1 MFDAKALL
9 DQFLGAGTGAKADD
23 LLGRAK
29 TQGGDYLSKGVGMA
43 ETKATEMFGAEKVQG
58 AKDWVANN
66 QLATGAALGGLAAVL
81 LGTKAG
87 RAIGGTTLKAGA
99 LAAVAGLAYK
109 AYTDWQAGQA
119 APTGATPPPMPTS
132 ASRTA
137 GATDTGIDD
146 PEQRF
151 AMALVIAMISAAKAD
166 GFIDDEERAAIS
178 ERMRALP
185 LDGEARAFLEAEYA
199 APLDIDRV
207 AAGATSVEE
216 ATQIYAASIMAI
228 DPDHPAERA
237 YLTRLAM
244 KLKLD
249 PNLVASIERS
259 VADART

>member
-23 LLGRAK
+23 LLGRAR
-29 TQGGDYLSKGVGMA
+29 TQGGDYLTKGAGMA
-43 ETKATEMFGAEKVQG
+43 EAKATEMFGADKVKG

-109 AYTDWQAGQA
+109 AYSDWQAGQA
-119 APTGATPPPMPTS
+119 APAGATPPPMP
-132 ASRTA
+132 ASGA
-137 GATDTGIDD
+137 GQNEDA
-146 PEQRF
+146 EQRF
-151 AMALVIAMISAAKAD
+151 AMALVIAMIAAATAD
-166 GFIDDEERAAIS
+166 GFIDNDERAAIAD
-178 ERMRALP
+178 RMRALP
-185 LDGEARAFLEAEYA
+185 LDAEARDFLEAEYA

-249 PNLVASIERS
+249 PNLVVSIERS
-259 VADART
+259 VADARA

>member
-1 MFDAKALL
+1 MFDAKKLL
-9 DQFLGAGTGAKADD
+9 DQLMGAGTGAKADD
-23 LLGRAK
+23 LLGRVR
-29 TQGGDYLSKGVGMA
+29 TEGGDYLSKGAGMA
-43 ETKATEMFGAEKVQG
+43 EAKATEMFGADKVKG

-87 RAIGGTTLKAGA
+87 RSIGGTTLKAGA

-119 APTGATPPPMPTS
+119 SAPASSGTTGTPMSTRHEAPL
-132 ASRTA
+132 AA
-137 GATDTGIDD
+137 AEDE
-146 PEQRF
+146 EQRF
-151 AMALVIAMISAAKAD
+151 ALALVIAMIAAAKAD
-166 GFIDDEERAAIS
+166 GFIDAEERATIAQRI
-178 ERMRALP
+178 ELLP
-185 LDGEARAFLEAEYA
+185 LDAEARAFLEAEYA

-207 AAGATSVEE
+207 AAGATTAEE
-216 ATQIYAASIMAI
+216 ATQLYAASIMAI

-249 PNLVASIERS
+249 PALVARIESS
-259 VADART
+259 VNDART

>member
-23 LLGRAK
+23 LLGRAR
-29 TQGGDYLSKGVGMA
+29 TQGGDYLSKGAGMA
-43 ETKATEMFGAEKVQG
+43 ETKATEMFGADKVKG

-119 APTGATPPPMPTS
+119 NPTGATPPPMPTS
-132 ASRTA
+132 GSTA
-137 GATDTGIDD
+137 DVPTDDA
-146 PEQRF
+146 EQRF
-151 AMALVIAMISAAKAD
+151 ALALVIAMISAAKAD
-166 GFIDDEERAAIS
+166 GFIDNEERAAIA

-185 LDGEARAFLEAEYA
+185 LDDEARAFLEAEYA

-216 ATQIYAASIMAI
+216 ATQIYAASILAI

-249 PNLVASIERS
+249 PTLVANIEAS
-259 VADART
+259 VAEARS